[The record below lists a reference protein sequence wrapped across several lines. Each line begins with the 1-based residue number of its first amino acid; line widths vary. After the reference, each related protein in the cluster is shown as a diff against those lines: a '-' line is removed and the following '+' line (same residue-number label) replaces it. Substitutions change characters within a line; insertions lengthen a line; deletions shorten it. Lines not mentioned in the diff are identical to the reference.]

1 MKVTAPP
8 RHDSPLPAHAIVRNV
23 TAGTQGCIYS
33 HPMAHTLSR
42 NLVHCVFSTDGRLDL
57 IPEPERLHQYVCGIA
72 RAKSIPVLAIGGT
85 KNHLHI
91 LLALPP
97 AIPLAKVVQDLK
109 GNSSK
114 WLGELTPKFAWQG
127 GYGAFSVSESK
138 REQVIAYIAG
148 QAEHHRNYSFE
159 QEYLSLLRKSGI
171 TFDPALALG

>member
-1 MKVTAPP
+1 M
-8 RHDSPLPAHAIVRNV
+8 RNV
-23 TAGTQGCIYS
+23 TVTTHAAIYA
-33 HPMAHTLSR
+33 PAMAHTLSR

-57 IPEPERLHQYVCGIA
+57 IPDPERLRQYLCGIA
-72 RAKSIPVLAIGGT
+72 RAKNVPILAVGGT

-114 WLGELTPKFAWQG
+114 WLNETMGKFAWQR

-148 QAEHHRNYSFE
+148 QEEHHRKWTFE
-159 QEYLSLLRKSGI
+159 QEYLTLLQKSGI
-171 TFDPALALG
+171 AFDPENVFG